1 MNQAVAFMRTS
12 SMHPGPPGSSW
23 RRRVGRRGRRRV
35 ALRLAARWRIGRP
48 ARAFALEGLDHPIR
62 EIDRGFAVHDQRAES
77 GIPFLHDQRD
87 LFLLGDLPHHL
98 FDLFGE
104 VAEQLTLLGLD
115 LPLELDRKST
125 RLNSSHLVISYAV
138 FCLKK
143 KKKKQAS

>member
-12 SMHPGPPGSSW
+12 SMYPGPPGSSW

-115 LPLELDRKST
+115 RSEEHTSELQS
-125 RLNSSHLVISYAV
+125 RLHLV
-138 FCLKK
+138 CRL
-143 KKKKQAS
+143 